1 MDEDRRTESSMPHKD
16 STEPVSVS
24 GRSRGSL
31 IIFVLVAIA
40 LILAIGFF
48 YMTKDRNDRP
58 ADALTTTAESA
69 DSAAHVVG
77 NAAKS
82 AADRLRNQD

>member
-1 MDEDRRTESSMPHKD
+1 MDEDRRTESSMPHRD
-16 STEPVSVS
+16 SAEPVS

-48 YMTKDRNDRP
+48 YMTKDQNDRP